1 MDKNIHSFSVSLS
14 EETAPMVFETGWKAK
29 QANGAVWARQGDT
42 IVLVTAVS
50 DASSS
55 SYTDFFPL
63 TVNYIEKFY
72 AVGKFPG
79 GYIKRETKPSDRETL
94 TSRLID
100 RPLRPMF
107 PEGFR
112 NETQVIATVVSSD
125 NVNMPDILALNAAS
139 CALLISDIPYTIPVG
154 ACRVGKRD
162 GKLIANPSLKD
173 MKEMDLNITIAATA
187 DAIVMVEAGM
197 NIVGEAEVLE
207 ALEFGHEQIKKI
219 IRLQEEMAREAGK
232 PKMDYPDYAVPE
244 DLIKGGIEKVGES
257 FRAAFDIPG
266 KLEKYAAIDRVKSK
280 YAELLKQEVGD
291 EAYAAKESFYKE
303 LAGEV
308 EKYVFRDYIIS
319 TRNRADGR
327 GTDEVRPIDIEASVL
342 PCAHGSALFTR
353 GETQA
358 LVACTL
364 GSKSDSQLS
373 DTIEGILNRPFAL
386 QYNFPPF
393 SVGETG
399 RIGTPGRREIGH
411 GALAERALSYIIP
424 KEDEFAYTVRV
435 VSEILESNGSSSM
448 ATVCGGTLSMMDAG
462 VPIKAP
468 VAGVAMGLVY
478 KDGKYVILTDIM
490 GLEDHLGDMDFKVA
504 GTAEGIT
511 ALQMDIKIK
520 GLSGSILAEAL
531 EQAKAGRLHI
541 LGKMKEAVPNVR
553 EELSPTAPKLHTLNI
568 NPEKI
573 GALIGPQGKNI
584 KAIVEASG
592 ASIDIADTGV
602 VSIFAPN
609 SDALAHAVRL
619 IEGTVA
625 EAVEGKT
632 YNSTVKKVMEYGA
645 FVEIMPGLEGLLH
658 ISQYSHERIPS
669 IADYLKVGDKV
680 EVMYMGKDR
689 NGRLELSR
697 KALLPRKGKPVQKEQ
712 GEE

>member
-1 MDKNIHSFSVSLS
+1 MDKNTYSFSVSLS
-14 EETAPMVFETGWKAK
+14 DETSPIIFETGWKAK
-29 QANGAVWARQGDT
+29 QANGAVWARQGGT
-42 IVLVTAVS
+42 IVLVTAVA
-50 DASSS
+50 DAPSA

-112 NETQVIATVVSSD
+112 NETQIVATVVSSD
-125 NVNMPDILALNAAS
+125 NINMPDILALNAAS
-139 CALLISDIPYTIPVG
+139 SALLISDIPYTIPVG

-162 GKLIANPSLKD
+162 GKLIVNPSLKN
-173 MKEMDLNITIAATA
+173 MKDLEINIIIAATA

-197 NIVGEAEVLE
+197 NIVSEAEVLE
-207 ALEFGHEQIKKI
+207 ALEFGHSEIKKI
-219 IRLQEEMAREAGK
+219 IAIQLEMAQKVGK
-232 PKMDYPDYAVPE
+232 PKKNYHDYSVSAE
-244 DLIKGGIEKVGES
+244 LLQSGIEKVGGS
-257 FRAAFDIPG
+257 FRSAFDTPG
-266 KLEKYAAIDRVKSK
+266 KLEKYAAIDRVKEE
-280 YAELLKQEVGD
+280 YAQLLKREVG
-291 EAYAAKESFYKE
+291 EENYISKEGFYKE

-308 EKYVFRDYIIS
+308 EKHVFRDYIIS

-327 GTDEVRPIDIEASVL
+327 GTDEVRPIDIETSVL
-342 PCAHGSALFTR
+342 PCGHGSSLFTR

-358 LVACTL
+358 LVSCTL

-373 DTIEGILNRPFAL
+373 DTIEGIANRPFAL

-411 GALAERALSYIIP
+411 GALAERALSYVVP
-424 KEDEFAYTVRV
+424 NGEDFPYTVRV

-448 ATVCGGTLSMMDAG
+448 ATVCGGALAMMDAG

-478 KDGKYVILTDIM
+478 KEGKYVVLTDIM

-520 GLSGSILAEAL
+520 GLSGAILAEAL

-541 LGKMKEAVPNVR
+541 LGKMREALPAVR
-553 EELSPTAPKLHTLNI
+553 EELAPTAPKLHTLTI
-568 NPEKI
+568 NTEKI

-584 KAIVEASG
+584 KSIVEASG

-609 SDALAHAVRL
+609 SDALAHAVQL
-619 IEGTVA
+619 IESTVA

-632 YNSTVKKVMEYGA
+632 YTATVKKIMEYGA

-658 ISQYSHERIPS
+658 ISQYSHERIGS

-680 EVMYMGKDR
+680 DVMYMGKDR
-689 NGRLELSR
+689 NGRLDLSR
-697 KALLPRKGKPVQKEQ
+697 KALLQRKPKHSPKE
-712 GEE
+712 E